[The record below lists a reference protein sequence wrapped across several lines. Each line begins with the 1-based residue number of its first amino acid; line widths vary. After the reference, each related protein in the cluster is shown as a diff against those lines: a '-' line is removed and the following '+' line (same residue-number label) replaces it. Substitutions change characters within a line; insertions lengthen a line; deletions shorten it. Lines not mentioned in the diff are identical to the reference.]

1 MAADEERHMRGDRR
15 QSEGNKDRD
24 LIRKEREDE
33 IERSS
38 GRKEVERAKEEG
50 KRGSNF
56 VWLW

>member
-1 MAADEERHMRGDRR
+1 MRGDRR